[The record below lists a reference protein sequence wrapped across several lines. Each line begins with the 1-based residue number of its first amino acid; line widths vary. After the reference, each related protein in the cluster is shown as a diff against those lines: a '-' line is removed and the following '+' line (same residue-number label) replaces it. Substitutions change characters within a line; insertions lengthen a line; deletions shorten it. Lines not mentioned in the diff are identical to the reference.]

1 LTQIKIQIG
10 LEQGLHTRPCSLLVE
25 LFEGTDARLISTNG
39 EASLNSML
47 ALMTL
52 GVQYGE
58 IVTIEGTNLS
68 QRQKSLLKEILQ
80 AQ

>member
-1 LTQIKIQIG
+1 MTQLKIQIG

-39 EASLNSML
+39 EAALNSML